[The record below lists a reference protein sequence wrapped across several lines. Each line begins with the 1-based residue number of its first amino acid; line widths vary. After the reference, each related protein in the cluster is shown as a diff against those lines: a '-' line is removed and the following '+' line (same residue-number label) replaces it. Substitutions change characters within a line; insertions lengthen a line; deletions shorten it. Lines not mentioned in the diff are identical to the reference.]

1 VSAPDARNTMQ
12 VGELEVLSVE
22 DGSTRFRPTHAYLA
36 APEGYKGRDRADWE
50 AHADLIDPDGYI
62 GMTFGGFLIRG
73 AGDRVILVDGGVGA
87 VEHEMIPGV
96 GGALLDNL
104 AAVGVD
110 ANDVTDVVFT
120 HLHFD
125 HYGWASHDGVATFPN
140 ATYRCDRRDWEHF
153 FGSDE
158 HATQA
163 LRPVESQYEPWDGDV
178 SIAPGV
184 DARLCAGHTPGSAL
198 IVLSS
203 GDQRAMLLGDVV
215 HCTVELLDDEWG
227 GIADVDPVMAQQAR
241 NALARELE
249 GTDVP
254 VAAAHFPGLRFG
266 RVLAGQGRRQWV
278 FD

>member
-1 VSAPDARNTMQ
+1 MQ
-12 VGELEVLSVE
+12 IGDLEVLSLL
-22 DGSTRFRPTHAYLA
+22 DGSMKFPASTAYRMG
-36 APEGYKGRDRADWE
+36 PEGLKGRDATDWE
-50 AHADLIDPDGYI
+50 PHQDLLDDG
-62 GMTFGGFLIRG
+62 MVEFVFGGFLIRG

-87 VEHEMIPGV
+87 TPDPQYSLA
-96 GGALLDNL
+96 GGELLASL
-104 AAVGVD
+104 AAVAVAPD
-110 ANDVTDVVFT
+110 DVTDVLFT

-125 HYGWASHDGVATFPN
+125 HIGWASTDGVPTFAN

-153 FGSDE
+153 VGSDDF
-158 HATQA
+158 ATER
-163 LRPVESQYEPWDGDV
+163 LGPVEDRFEPWDADAP
-178 SIAPGV
+178 IAPGV

-203 GDQRAMLLGDVV
+203 GDKRALLLGDVV
-215 HCTVELLDDEWG
+215 HCAVELLDDEWSG
-227 GIADVDPVMAQQAR
+227 VADVDPAMALQAR

-266 RVLAGQGRRQWV
+266 RVLAGHGRRQWV

>member
-1 VSAPDARNTMQ
+1 VSAPNAMQ
-12 VGELEVLSVE
+12 IGDLEVLSVF
-22 DGSTRFRPTHAYLA
+22 DGSTRFRPTHAYRA
-36 APEGYKGRDRADWE
+36 GPTGYKGGDLADWQPHRE
-50 AHADLIDPDGYI
+50 FIEDGYI
-62 GMTFGGFLIRG
+62 EMAFGGYLIRG
-73 AGDRVILVDGGVGA
+73 AGDRLLLVDGGIGP
-87 VEHEMIPGV
+87 VEHEQIPDTGGELLRSLASIGV
-96 GGALLDNL
+96 RSEDI
-104 AAVGVD
+104 
-110 ANDVTDVVFT
+110 TDVLFT

-125 HYGWASHDGVATFPN
+125 HIGWASHEGTPVFPK
-140 ATYRCDRRDWEHF
+140 ATYRCDRRDWAHF
-153 FGSDE
+153 VGTDE
-158 HATQA
+158 FATER
-163 LRPVESQYEPWDGDV
+163 LGPVETQFEPWDGDAA
-178 SIAPGV
+178 IAPGV

-198 IVLSS
+198 VVLSS

-227 GIADVDPVMAQQAR
+227 GLADVDPVMAQRAR